1 MEFAHVVARFGSK
14 VVVIDPN
21 DRPLQAFDPDLV
33 DQLTRWST
41 ERRLR
46 DREERDPTRRAK

>member
-33 DQLTRWST
+33 EQLTRWST

-46 DREERDPTRRAK
+46 DREERDPTRRVK